1 LRQIKSLR
9 YGFQLSCD
17 RHYHRSNPGVPY
29 RAPRQA
35 RAEKFDGEMHMIGWS
50 VRAAFATLSIVAVVL
65 PAHADGPSAAD
76 WNKWSQAAVDA
87 ARHEVSLWAATARID
102 SARCKVNAVTAT
114 GSPGVLKSGYKFG
127 SVIRDKLVSL
137 KAPGPVA
144 VAWGQA
150 FAEAWQTWES
160 NVTIPN
166 LPWYP
171 AFAAFPGPQ
180 APPTPNVPTPLD
192 KLTSPG
198 RTAMKEAGLTQSITA
213 RLGSH
218 GQSSAAK
225 NAVKAFASDMSKR
238 FSVFLGQALIM
249 NVLGSGPVPSFKPP
263 AIMAGPVVNGNC
275 LGGQLSKK
283 SM

>member
-1 LRQIKSLR
+1 L
-9 YGFQLSCD
+9 G
-17 RHYHRSNPGVPY
+17 RSGKQQKNV
-29 RAPRQA
+29 
-35 RAEKFDGEMHMIGWS
+35 DGEMNMMGS
-50 VRAAFATLSIVAVVL
+50 SAKVAFAALSMLAAIS
-65 PAHADGPSAAD
+65 PAHADTPSAAD

-87 ARHEVSLWAATARID
+87 ARHEVTLWAATARID
-102 SARCKVNAVTAT
+102 PARCKVNAVMAMGTQ
-114 GSPGVLKSGYKFG
+114 GVLKSGYQFG
-127 SVIRDKLVSL
+127 GVIRDKLLSL
-137 KAPGPVA
+137 KAPAPVA
-144 VAWGQA
+144 AAWSQA
-150 FAEAWQTWES
+150 FNEAWRTWES

-192 KLTSPG
+192 KLSSSG
-198 RTAMKEAGLTQSITA
+198 RSAMKEAGLTQSITN
-213 RLGSH
+213 RLGGH

-263 AIMAGPVVNGNC
+263 QAPAGAVVNGSC
-275 LGGQLSKK
+275 IGGQLSKK
-283 SM
+283 SL